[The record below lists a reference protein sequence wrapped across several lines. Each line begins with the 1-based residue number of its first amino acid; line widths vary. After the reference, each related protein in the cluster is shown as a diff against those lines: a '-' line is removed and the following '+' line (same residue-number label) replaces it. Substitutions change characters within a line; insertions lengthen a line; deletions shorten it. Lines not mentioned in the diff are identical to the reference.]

1 MDERRR
7 LLTAVIERLLPSDLG
22 TGARETG
29 AAGYVRR
36 ALETSPYGRGVEQ
49 CLDLLAT
56 TAAEE
61 DDAPF
66 EDLPPERQDELLSA
80 LAEHA
85 EPAVRNVFRTLVTL
99 SLEGFLCRP
108 ERGGN
113 RDGLGWRFMGYGEMA
128 PWPGA
133 CLHPADEPEAGP

>member
-1 MDERRR
+1 MGERGR
-7 LLTAVIERLLPSDLG
+7 LLTAVVERLLPSDLG

-29 AAGYVRR
+29 AAKYVEQ
-36 ALETSPYGRGVEQ
+36 ALEHSAYRRGVEQ
-49 CLDLLAT
+49 CLNLLAT
-56 TAAEE
+56 MASEKDE
-61 DDAPF
+61 APF
-66 EDLPPERQDELLSA
+66 EELPPERQDVLLGA

-113 RDGLGWRFMGYGEMA
+113 RDGLGWRFMGYGEIA

-133 CLHPADEPEAGP
+133 CLHPADEQEAGP